1 MNTDLENKI
10 NNNILN
16 LKIISSLNKDD
27 KLTIS
32 DNEISIENNDF
43 SQAIR
48 RWWNSQNRSQSLD
61 QIECVINEAFSITD
75 TIFEEESKNF
85 EVKEENES
93 FKEENSSVLQRYLIE
108 LKGVHRGLDNLKLT
122 YNEDV
127 TIISRINILQERINI
142 RTTKLNNVL
151 IIKK

>member
-1 MNTDLENKI
+1 MNTDMENKI
-10 NNNILN
+10 NSNILN

-27 KLTIS
+27 KLAIN
-32 DNEISIENNDF
+32 DNEIFIEANDF

-48 RWWNSQNRSQSLD
+48 RWWNSQSRSQSLD
-61 QIECVINEAFSITD
+61 QIESVINDSFNITD
-75 TIFEEESKNF
+75 VIFEEESNNM
-85 EVKEENES
+85 EIREENES
-93 FKEENSSVLQRYLIE
+93 FREENSSVLQRYLIE
-108 LKGVHRGLDNLKLT
+108 LKGVNRGLDNLKLT
-122 YNEDV
+122 YNDDV

>member
-1 MNTDLENKI
+1 MNTEMENKI

-27 KLTIS
+27 KLAINN
-32 DNEISIENNDF
+32 DEIFIESNDF

-48 RWWNSQNRSQSLD
+48 RWWNSQSRSQSLD
-61 QIECVINEAFSITD
+61 QIENVINDSFNITD
-75 TIFEEESKNF
+75 VIFEEESNNL
-85 EVKEENES
+85 EVREENES
-93 FKEENSSVLQRYLIE
+93 FREENSSVLQRYLIE
-108 LKGVHRGLDNLKLT
+108 LKGVNRGLDNLKLT
-122 YNEDV
+122 YNDDV

>member
-48 RWWNSQNRSQSLD
+48 RWWNSQSRSQSLD

>member
-48 RWWNSQNRSQSLD
+48 RWWNSQSRSQSLD

-122 YNEDV
+122 YNEYV
-127 TIISRINILQERINI
+127 TIISHINILQ
-142 RTTKLNNVL
+142 
-151 IIKK
+151 